1 MKQFIAVLHAR
12 NLEFLR
18 DRAALSWNLILPLLL
33 VLGFAVLFSD
43 ENRAVYKVG
52 YVGELTQYEQ
62 LDFFTTKYLEFVRF
76 DSRDKAIAKVD
87 SHRVDLVINLNPTP
101 VYWINS
107 TSPKGYIV
115 EKMLWGSE
123 GQGKFTR
130 QEVHGEEIRYVDWI
144 VPGILGLNIMF
155 SCLFGVGYVI
165 VRYRKSGFLKRL
177 KATPLTPIKFLLAQM
192 ISRLILIQAITVI
205 VYTGCDFFLDFQMK
219 GSYVNLFLLSTL
231 GSISMIALG
240 LLVAARMKS
249 EEFAGGILNMITW
262 PMMILSGVWFSLEGT
277 PELIQLFAQTMPLTH
292 MVNGARAIMTEGAGL
307 FDIAREFTILG
318 IMSVVF
324 LFIGASIFRWE

>member
-52 YVGELTQYEQ
+52 YVGEPGQYEQ
-62 LDFFTTKYLEFVRF
+62 LDFFSTKYLEFVQF
-76 DSRDKAIAKVD
+76 NSRDKAIAKVD
-87 SHRVDLVINLNPTP
+87 SHRVDLVITLSPTP
-101 VYWINS
+101 AYWINS

-123 GQGKFTR
+123 GQDKFTR

-192 ISRLILIQAITVI
+192 ISRLILIQAITVV

-219 GSYVNLFLLSTL
+219 GSYLNLFLLSTL

-292 MVNGARAIMTEGAGL
+292 MVNGARAIMTEGAGF